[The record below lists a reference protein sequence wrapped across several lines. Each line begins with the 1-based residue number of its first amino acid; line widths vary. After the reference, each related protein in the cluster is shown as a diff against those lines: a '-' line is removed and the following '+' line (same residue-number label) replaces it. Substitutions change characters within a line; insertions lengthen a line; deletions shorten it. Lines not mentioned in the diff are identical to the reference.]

1 MGWVVFNSSVNV
13 FYFVMGLMIFSGLL
27 AVLKFQIQPKLTS
40 IMCIG
45 MLSIG
50 IIPLYSFFAFDSIGV
65 WEILPIILFYASS
78 VYVAKAF
85 AIMQELKK
93 GKKDQ

>member
-1 MGWVVFNSSVNV
+1 
-13 FYFVMGLMIFSGLL
+13 
-27 AVLKFQIQPKLTS
+27 
-40 IMCIG
+40 MCIG
-45 MLSIG
+45 LLSIG

-85 AIMQELKK
+85 TIMQELKK
-93 GKKDQ
+93 SKK